1 MKSIIATTAIALSL
15 TAPAFAGI
23 EDARAHFAQ
32 SNNSAAERIIRD
44 TTGGD
49 TAVAERKVRLS
60 KTSPAE
66 RNAPLGG
73 TFAARADTGAAEIF
87 FSMSNDSAAEIK

>member
-1 MKSIIATTAIALSL
+1 MKTIIATAALALALATPS
-15 TAPAFAGI
+15 FAMVK
-23 EDARAHFAQ
+23 DARAHFAQ

-44 TTGGD
+44 TTIGD
-49 TAVAERKVRLS
+49 TAAIERQARLS

-73 TFAARADTGAAEIF
+73 TFAARANSGAAEIF
-87 FSMSNDSAAEIK
+87 FSQSNDSAAEIK